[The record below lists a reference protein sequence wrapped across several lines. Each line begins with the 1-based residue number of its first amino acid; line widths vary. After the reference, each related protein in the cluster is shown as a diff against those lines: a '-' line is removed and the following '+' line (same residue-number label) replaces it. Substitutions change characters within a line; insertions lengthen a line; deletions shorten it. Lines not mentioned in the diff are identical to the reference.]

1 MYMYIMISFRLP
13 SLTGLDPGR
22 PRSWELLQ
30 ALTSHAPWRPRM
42 ASPWAR
48 HGPLARSSD
57 GVDGVDGIDGVDSVD
72 GVMVLMVLIF

>member
-30 ALTSHAPWRPRM
+30 ALTSHAPWRPRIGM
-42 ASPWAR
+42 ARWPDLRMVLMA
-48 HGPLARSSD
+48 L
-57 GVDGVDGIDGVDSVD
+57 
-72 GVMVLMVLIF
+72 MVLMVSTIVLMA